1 MTDSST
7 KNQENTTTKWYN
19 TAWNMIKKVTKLA
32 YKAVISNG
40 GAIIT
45 TSVALALGIITGGT
59 VPIVLAAVVLGVKL
73 VKTGL
78 DAHKAI
84 KTRDLDI
91 ENTALIEF
99 ATALYVQ
106 QKTLEL
112 QPKLVST
119 TKSLTPLELDHNG
132 KKLTYN
138 KSLNR
143 VHKIVDVVNVGLDIT
158 TVAINPIKGIQAA
171 QHIKTGIDTIEA
183 IKLSLEII
191 TSSSE
196 VIASAGASK
205 ELDEIIVE
213 RLSHHPE
220 IQEQLVNLINSGRNT
235 EGTSYLNIE
244 ELRQQTQ
251 TIQNENL
258 ALVTTLKEDNFYKL
272 TPTQIKDSFEH
283 NLQTI
288 SNDSASVLK
297 QETMATRVWHGIKN
311 ALNPNSKYHPEV
323 KEHSGLTTAVRKEH
337 IKEPIIK
344 AKAVTQDDFE
354 LNKKSTTNNI
364 TLTPEQRQKDLA
376 RFKADAQQLETRLA
390 QKAYNIGKVIH
401 NENHSQSS
409 SSPETRVTNTIKQR
423 KSTSTNSR

>member
-205 ELDEIIVE
+205 E
-213 RLSHHPE
+213 
-220 IQEQLVNLINSGRNT
+220 
-235 EGTSYLNIE
+235 
-244 ELRQQTQ
+244 
-251 TIQNENL
+251 
-258 ALVTTLKEDNFYKL
+258 
-272 TPTQIKDSFEH
+272 
-283 NLQTI
+283 
-288 SNDSASVLK
+288 
-297 QETMATRVWHGIKN
+297 
-311 ALNPNSKYHPEV
+311 
-323 KEHSGLTTAVRKEH
+323 
-337 IKEPIIK
+337 
-344 AKAVTQDDFE
+344 
-354 LNKKSTTNNI
+354 
-364 TLTPEQRQKDLA
+364 
-376 RFKADAQQLETRLA
+376 
-390 QKAYNIGKVIH
+390 
-401 NENHSQSS
+401 
-409 SSPETRVTNTIKQR
+409 
-423 KSTSTNSR
+423 